1 MGAGK
6 KVGVVLFQLGGP
18 DRLDAVEPFLRNLFR
33 DPDILDFPGLG
44 PLAGVL
50 RRPLA
55 WWIARRRAERVA
67 HHYREIGGRSPLLL
81 LTERQAR
88 ALEQALEPRLEARCF
103 IAMRY
108 WHPFTAEA
116 VAALDAWGPEEVVL
130 LPLYPQYSFATTGS
144 ALNEWRRR
152 WRGAAR
158 AAVPVRT
165 VESFHD
171 HPLLVAAFAE
181 RIERSL
187 AHFSRPAEVYLLFSA
202 HGLPLSF
209 ITRGDPYQRQVE
221 ETVAAVMAQGAWRNP
236 HSLCYQSK
244 VGRQRWLEPMLEP
257 ELVRLGRAGVRS
269 VLVVPIA
276 FVSDHVETLH
286 EINIEAR
293 EAAQAAGITQ
303 FEMTAALGE
312 HPKFIAALA
321 ELVLR
326 AVGAPEPAPAL
337 RR

>member
-1 MGAGK
+1 VSAGK

-18 DRLDAVEPFLRNLFR
+18 DSLDAVEPFLRNLFR

-44 PLAGVL
+44 PFAGLL

-55 WWIARRRAERVA
+55 WWIARRRAGHVA
-67 HHYREIGGRSPLLL
+67 RHYEEIGGRSPLLP

-88 ALEQALEPRLEARCF
+88 ALEQALAPRMEARCF

-108 WHPFTAEA
+108 WHPLTAEA
-116 VAALDAWGPEEVVL
+116 IAALDAWGPDEVVL

-144 ALNEWRRR
+144 ALNEWRRC
-152 WRGAAR
+152 WRGAWR
-158 AAVPVRT
+158 AAMPVRT

-187 AHFSRPAEVYLLFSA
+187 AHFARPAEVHLLFSA
-202 HGLPLSF
+202 HGLPVSF

-221 ETVAAVMAQGAWRNP
+221 ETVAAVVAHGAWRNSY
-236 HSLCYQSK
+236 SLCYQSK
-244 VGRQRWLEPMLEP
+244 VGGQRWLEPMLEP
-257 ELVRLGRAGVRS
+257 ELERLGREGVRS

-276 FVSDHVETLH
+276 FVSDHIETLH

-293 EAAQAAGITQ
+293 AVAEAAGVEQ
-303 FEMTAALGE
+303 FEMIAALGE

-326 AVGAPEPAPAL
+326 SVGAPDPAPAL
-337 RR
+337 RL

>member
-1 MGAGK
+1 MSEGK

-18 DRLDAVEPFLRNLFR
+18 DSLEAVEPFLRNLFR
-33 DPDILDFPGLG
+33 DPEILDFPGLG
-44 PLAGVL
+44 PFAGLL
-50 RRPLA
+50 RGPLA
-55 WWIARRRAERVA
+55 WWIARRRAPHVTQ
-67 HHYREIGGRSPLLL
+67 HYQEIGGRSPLLL

-88 ALEQALEPRLEARCF
+88 GLEQALAPRLEARCF

-108 WHPFTAEA
+108 WRPFTAEA
-116 VAALDAWGPEEVVL
+116 VAALDAWGPDEVVL

-152 WRGAAR
+152 WRGPAR
-158 AAVPVRT
+158 AAVPVHT

-187 AHFSRPAEVYLLFSA
+187 AHFPRPGEVHLLFSA
-202 HGLPLSF
+202 HGLPVSF

-221 ETVAAVMAQGAWRNP
+221 ETVAAVVAQGAWRNP

-257 ELVRLGRAGVRS
+257 ELERLGREGVRS

-276 FVSDHVETLH
+276 FVSDHIETLH

-293 EAAQAAGITQ
+293 AVAESAGITQ

-312 HPKFIAALA
+312 QPKFIAALA

-326 AVGAPEPAPAL
+326 AVGAPQPTPAL
-337 RR
+337 RL